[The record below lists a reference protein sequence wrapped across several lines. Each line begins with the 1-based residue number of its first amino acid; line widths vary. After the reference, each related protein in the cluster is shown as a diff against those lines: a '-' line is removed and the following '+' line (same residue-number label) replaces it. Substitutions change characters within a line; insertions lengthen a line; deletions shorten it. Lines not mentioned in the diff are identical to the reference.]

1 MERIQPTGVTVEQ
14 IKNLDETGGIKRRL
28 SGAPI
33 KDTVTVPDGG
43 FTVIR
48 FVANN
53 PGFWIFHCHIEF
65 HVEVGM
71 ALIFKVG
78 DYNQMPPLPKG
89 FPTCS
94 NYLPSLN
101 DNNNVKPEKVGSRA
115 TWSNTISLTLSISC
129 LLTWWLLYCGTF

>member
-1 MERIQPTGVTVEQ
+1 MNILSFGFQIQR
-14 IKNLDETGGIKRRL
+14 LDSLNGIKRRL

-43 FTVIR
+43 FTIIR

-53 PGFWIFHCHIEF
+53 PGFWLFHCHLEF

-71 ALIFKVG
+71 GMVFKVG
-78 DYNQMPPLPKG
+78 NYDEMPSLPEN

-94 NYLPSLN
+94 SFMPHTSQS
-101 DNNNVKPEKVGSRA
+101 KPTTKVPTAS
-115 TWSNTISLTLSISC
+115 SESILVSKVLIISLLLILSI
-129 LLTWWLLYCGTF
+129 F

>member
-1 MERIQPTGVTVEQ
+1 MNFLISYFFLFHQ
-14 IKNLDETGGIKRRL
+14 IKRLDESGGIKRRL

-43 FTVIR
+43 YTVIR

-53 PGFWIFHCHIEF
+53 PGFWLFHCHIEF

-71 ALIFKVG
+71 ALVFKVG
-78 DYNQMPPLPKG
+78 DYDQMPSLPEN

-94 NYLPSLN
+94 NFFPLPTGSTKTTSKSSEMTLKSLA
-101 DNNNVKPEKVGSRA
+101 PA
-115 TWSNTISLTLSISC
+115 HSIAAV
-129 LLTWWLLYCGTF
+129 LLFPIIVIALMR

>member
-1 MERIQPTGVTVEQ
+1 MMIQ
-14 IKNLDETGGIKRRL
+14 IKKLDESNKMKRRL

-43 FTVIR
+43 YTIIR
-48 FVANN
+48 FLANN

-78 DYNQMPPLPKG
+78 DYNQMRPLPEN
-89 FPTCS
+89 FPYCS
-94 NYLPSLN
+94 NYYPTEEKIISGAHATSNSLY
-101 DNNNVKPEKVGSRA
+101 VIA
-115 TWSNTISLTLSISC
+115 ISL
-129 LLTWWLLYCGTF
+129 LLAIFH